1 MAVGGKSPAEEYNI
15 SCEEYFEGM
24 EDALTE
30 DVCNKLY
37 DVLLCDKA
45 SDYRI
50 NAPTEIWTY
59 LLEYTGDELKR
70 RRVVEAVLSDEIRLC
85 DDDIDDDDDNA
96 DENEHT
102 DNETENPAEKKGFF
116 AKLFGKK
123 K

>member
-1 MAVGGKSPAEEYNI
+1 M
-15 SCEEYFEGM
+15 
-24 EDALTE
+24 
-30 DVCNKLY
+30 CNKLY

-59 LLEYTGDELKR
+59 LLEDTGDELKR

-102 DNETENPAEKKGFF
+102 DSETENPAERKGFF